1 MNILVNELLP
11 KTEYDN
17 NNKNLVISKE
27 VICPECQEYAFI
39 KLIDYKITIY
49 DCKNGHKTKDIFIN
63 DFENTQKI
71 DISKIICAKCKKN
84 KGSTYNN
91 EFFRCCTCGINLC
104 PLCSS
109 CHDKT
114 HQIINYEKNYYICE
128 KHKDNFIKYCKKCKL
143 NLCIVCEKEHKGHDI
158 IYFGDIIPNKED
170 LEKEMNKFK
179 KNINQFNS
187 TVKIIIEKIINITKI
202 LKKYYY
208 INDNIIK
215 SYEMQKKNYQILHN
229 INEFHNYN
237 NQIIQDMNKMIDEKN
252 IIDKL
257 KILMDIDNK
266 MNNII
271 YKNKRKSKTITL
283 DDLYKSTIKFDNN
296 DFSAPTPYEELNDKY
311 EQKAYINNDNKA
323 FDVQNKTFEV
333 QNKTFDVQN
342 KTFNATNKT
351 FNVQNKIFQYQD
363 KISYKFTK
371 KPQNLKYK
379 LEITNTNFSRGV
391 NDIFEVFL
399 SYKDNKEYLISPNAE
414 NYNLDI
420 FLLKNNQK
428 INSLKRHKSNIK
440 TVRYFINNKNN
451 NEYLISGDDECIVII
466 WDITKNYEI
475 KYEIE
480 TYYNKYIF
488 SCLMIF
494 PRDKDDNYIITS
506 TYNASDSK
514 KDSCKIYSLNTG
526 NFIKFIN
533 GSNKYEIVYLL
544 SWFNKY
550 NNKDY
555 VVMFINKKIVINNL
569 FEDEV
574 YSEFIKEPENCHNSG
589 FIFTKNNKDYLCS
602 SSTNGYI
609 NIWDLYNKS
618 IFKVINV
625 PECWLM
631 HIIQW
636 NDEYFIVS
644 DLKNKTFKVIDFENN
659 KIFFN
664 SNWEHSNYVPCAKKI
679 FHPDYGEVLLTANL
693 NNSIKLWTFDD

>member
-1 MNILVNELLP
+1 MF
-11 KTEYDN
+11 DM
-17 NNKNLVISKE
+17 
-27 VICPECQEYAFI
+27 C
-39 KLIDYKITIY
+39 
-49 DCKNGHKTKDIFIN
+49 
-63 DFENTQKI
+63 
-71 DISKIICAKCKKN
+71 
-84 KGSTYNN
+84 
-91 EFFRCCTCGINLC
+91 INLC

-109 CHDKT
+109 QHNKD
-114 HQIINYEKNYYICE
+114 HQIVNYEKKYYICE
-128 KHKDNFIKYCKKCKL
+128 KHKDYFIKYCKQCKI
-143 NLCIVCEKEHKGHDI
+143 NLCILCEKEHKGHNI
-158 IYFGDIIPNKED
+158 VYFGDIIPNKDE
-170 LEKEMNKFK
+170 LVNEMNKFK
-179 KNINQFNS
+179 KNINQFNKNVN
-187 TVKIIIEKIINITKI
+187 TI
-202 LKKYYY
+202 LKQISNISK
-208 INDNIIK
+208 NIIK
-215 SYEMQKKNYQILHN
+215 YYNINNNIINSYEMQKKNYQILHN

-237 NQIIQDMNKMIDEKN
+237 NQIIQDMNKMIDQNN
-252 IIDKL
+252 IIEKL

-266 MNNII
+266 MNNISHS
-271 YKNKRKSKTITL
+271 N
-283 DDLYKSTIKFDNN
+283 
-296 DFSAPTPYEELNDKY
+296 
-311 EQKAYINNDNKA
+311 
-323 FDVQNKTFEV
+323 
-333 QNKTFDVQN
+333 
-342 KTFNATNKT
+342 
-351 FNVQNKIFQYQD
+351 IFQYKD

-371 KPQNLKYK
+371 KPQYLKYK
-379 LEITNTNFSRGV
+379 SDITNTNFSKSV

-399 SYKDNKEYLISPNAE
+399 SYKDNKEYLISPNVK

-428 INSLKRHKSNIK
+428 IKSLERHKSNIK

-451 NEYLISGDDECIVII
+451 INNEYLISGDEECIVII

-475 KYEIE
+475 KHEID

-555 VVMFINKKIVINNL
+555 VVMFINRKIVINNL
-569 FEDEV
+569 LEDEV

-644 DLKNKTFKVIDFENN
+644 DLKNKTFKVIDYDNN
-659 KIFFN
+659 KILFN
-664 SNWEHSNYVPCAKKI
+664 SNWEHPNFVPCVKKI
-679 FHPDYGEVLLTANL
+679 YHPDYGEALLTVNL